1 MISCILCTHNPR
13 AAYLGRTLDALRAQT
28 LPPELW
34 EFILVDNGSREPV
47 CGRFDLSGIPGVR
60 VVEEARPG
68 LTQARLTG
76 FGQARF
82 DLFVLVDDDNVLAPD
97 YLEQALCIAGQ
108 YPHLGVF
115 GGRVVGE
122 FEVSPPKWVR
132 PHLEVLALRGLE
144 RSVWS
149 NLYDWRTVPIGAGM
163 VLRADIARAFAEAL
177 AQSPARLLLG
187 RKGGHLSSAE
197 DVDLAYTALDLGYG
211 IGRFTELNLTHLI
224 PKERFD
230 PAYLERLFEGIAFS
244 AFVLAAQRPQ
254 TPALTRGGWV
264 ESILGQ
270 LSRLWPPSLREI
282 RFMEAKIR
290 GMRRAKRTL
299 RGG

>member
-1 MISCILCTHNPR
+1 M
-13 AAYLGRTLDALRAQT
+13 AYLGRTLDAFRAQT
-28 LPPELW
+28 LPQELW
-34 EFILVDNGSREPV
+34 ELIVVDNASRESV
-47 CGRFDLSGIPGVR
+47 SERFDLCGIPAR
-60 VVEEARPG
+60 VVEEPRLG

-82 DLFVLVDDDNVLAPD
+82 DLFVLIDDDNILAPD
-97 YLEQALCIAGQ
+97 YLEQALHIAAQFPGI
-108 YPHLGVF
+108 GAF
-115 GGRVVGE
+115 GGRVSGE
-122 FEVSPPKWVR
+122 FEVSPPKWMQ
-132 PHLEVLALRGLE
+132 PHLEVLALRDLE
-144 RSVWS
+144 RSLWS

-163 VLRADIARAFAEAL
+163 VVRAKVARAFVEAAEK
-177 AQSPARLLLG
+177 SPVKLLLG
-187 RKGGHLSSAE
+187 RKGASMSSAE

-211 IGRFTELNLTHLI
+211 LGRFTELNLTHLI

-254 TPALTRGGWV
+254 SPALTRGEWV

-282 RFMEAKIR
+282 RFMWAKIK
-290 GMRRAKRTL
+290 GMRRARYLLYEKKYKIV
-299 RGG
+299 